1 MAKNYYDILGVSR
14 GASDE
19 EIKKGYRRSAQKYHP
34 DKNKGDKEAE
44 KKFKEINMAYE
55 VLSDKQ
61 KRSHYDQFG
70 ESSENLGR
78 GFQGFD
84 FSSFGGGFS
93 DIFETFFGEK
103 RAYSRNRGPLRG
115 EDIEAKIAIAFE
127 EAVFGCE
134 KELHVTK
141 SVICS
146 RCNGKGADPGS
157 NIVSCKTCE
166 GIGEIRS
173 VKSTI
178 LGRISTSRTCDE
190 CNGEGRAPERKCAMC
205 HGMGRVRTKEKVRI
219 KIPAGIDNGAT
230 IRLAGKGEAGIK
242 GGASGDLFLHIEIM
256 PNKAWRREGTDMY
269 SEQEINLLQAVLGD
283 KMKVDTLYGEIA
295 LRIPPGTQNGKVFR
309 LKGYGVPKIKSD
321 IKGDHFVKTTI
332 KIPTKLSGKE
342 KELYKALA
350 EEAGL
355 DIKNKGFFG

>member
-1 MAKNYYDILGVSR
+1 MAKNYYNILGVSKN
-14 GASDE
+14 ASDE
-19 EIKKGYRRSAQKYHP
+19 EIKRAYRKLAQKYHP
-34 DKNKGDKEAE
+34 DRNKGEKEAE

-55 VLSDKQ
+55 VLSDRQ

-70 ESSENLGR
+70 ESAEDLGR

-93 DIFETFFGEK
+93 DIFETFFGE
-103 RAYSRNRGPLRG
+103 RRSYSRNRGPIRG

-134 KELHVTK
+134 KELNMTK
-141 SVICS
+141 SVTCP
-146 RCNGKGADPGS
+146 RCNGKGAEPGS
-157 NIVSCKTCE
+157 SIISCKNCG

-178 LGRISTSRTCDE
+178 LGRISTSRTCNK
-190 CNGEGRAPERKCAMC
+190 CNGEGRVPEMECTMC
-205 HGMGRVRTKEKVRI
+205 HGIGRVRTKEKVRI
-219 KIPAGIDNGAT
+219 KIPAGIDNGST

-242 GGASGDLFLHIEIM
+242 GGVPGDLFLHVEII
-256 PNKAWRREGTDMY
+256 PSQVWRREGIDIY
-269 SEQEINLLQAVLGD
+269 SDQEINLLQAVLGD
-283 KMKVDTLYGEIA
+283 KIKVETLYGEVS
-295 LRIPPGTQNGKVFR
+295 LKIPPGIQHEKVFR

-321 IKGDHFVKTTI
+321 VKGDHFLRITI
-332 KIPTKLSGKE
+332 KIPTKLSRKE
-342 KELYKALA
+342 KELYQALA

-355 DIKNKGFFG
+355 DIKIKGFFS